1 MDEKDRQSAVMS
13 ALVTEHF
20 ALQSAAS
27 VAVGEA
33 GGRASLYLL
42 SLSSA
47 LVAMGFASGSR
58 EVFVPFVATVLP
70 AVFLLGLFTVIRLV
84 DSAIEYNRFLVAI
97 ARIRAYY
104 RTLTPEAASLFS
116 AESGQWPEARAE
128 PAMRLGEAIALF
140 TTNASTIAFVNSIV
154 GGAGVA
160 LLAAERLGAGQTGL
174 AVVLGVAAAIALL
187 IVFYAYQ
194 NWRYSIFD
202 PEIARHARA
211 ASGDR

>member
-1 MDEKDRQSAVMS
+1 MAMDDKERQSAFIS

-20 ALQSAAS
+20 VLQSAAS
-27 VAVGEA
+27 GTVSEA
-33 GGRASLYLL
+33 GSRASLYLF

-84 DSAIEYNRFLVAI
+84 DAAIEYNRFLTGI
-97 ARIRAYY
+97 ARIRGYY

-116 AESGQWPEARAE
+116 AESGQWPEMWAM
-128 PAMRLGEAIALF
+128 PAVRHGEVIALF

-160 LLAAERLGAGQTGL
+160 VLAAERLGGGQTGL
-174 AVVLGVAAAIALL
+174 AVGLGVVAAIALL
-187 IVFYAYQ
+187 TIFFVYQ
-194 NWRYSIFD
+194 NWRYDTF
-202 PEIARHARA
+202 
-211 ASGDR
+211 